1 MIVAETRIIIT
12 HEVGLHARPASLFV
26 QEAKKY
32 EASVRVKNLTTD
44 TALVNAKSIL
54 GILTLGVLRDH
65 EIHIETDGEDAEAA
79 IAGLCSLIESNFGE
93 GA

>member
-1 MIVAETRIIIT
+1 
-12 HEVGLHARPASLFV
+12 
-26 QEAKKY
+26 
-32 EASVRVKNLTTD
+32 
-44 TALVNAKSIL
+44 
-54 GILTLGVLRDH
+54 VLRDH